1 MTEIEE
7 WLPRL
12 HALLMGPGLGRR
24 PQTFATL
31 QHIIQ
36 AAMEKKI
43 LLVFDA
49 DALYYLN
56 ENFDVLQGY
65 KNVILTPNR
74 VEFARLYRGVLKE
87 ELRADHVSPEHIEQ
101 LSSAMGVTI
110 LCKGMIDVVAGH
122 GAVVT
127 CELPGSS
134 RRCGGQGDVLSGAAT
149 LFYYWAFGT
158 ANACPSSPLPLPPAV
173 IAAWGAAALT
183 RTAMH
188 MAFKTNGRGT
198 LTTDMLT
205 VIPQAFTKL
214 FEHGK

>member
-43 LLVFDA
+43 LMVFDA
-49 DALYYLN
+49 DALFYLN

-74 VEFARLYRGVLKE
+74 VEFARLYRSVLKQ
-87 ELRADHVSPEHIEQ
+87 ELRADNVSLEHIET
-101 LSSAMGVTI
+101 LAETMGVTI
-110 LCKGMIDVVAGH
+110 LCKGQVDVVAGDGVLLTCDVP
-122 GAVVT
+122 GA
-127 CELPGSS
+127 P
-134 RRCGGQGDVLSGAAT
+134 RRCGGQGDVLSGAAA
-149 LFYYWAFGT
+149 LFYYWSFGT
-158 ANACPSSPLPLPPAV
+158 ADACPNSPLPFPPSV

-183 RTAMH
+183 RTTINLAY
-188 MAFKTNGRGT
+188 KVNGRGT
-198 LTTDMLT
+198 LTSDMLNE
-205 VIPQAFTKL
+205 VAQGFSKL
-214 FEHGK
+214 F